1 VFFCVFRGQHVFLY
15 VAEPAQENP
24 DKSGKQMNDNELS
37 SRLES
42 LETRLMHQEA
52 SIEELTRTLLRQ
64 EHLISAQVAAID
76 RLQAMIR
83 SLSVTQDAPS
93 GEESPPPHY

>member
-1 VFFCVFRGQHVFLY
+1 VFFCGFRGWHVFLY
-15 VAEPAQENP
+15 VAEPEPENS
-24 DKSGKQMNDNELS
+24 DKSGNHMNDNELI

-64 EHLISAQVAAID
+64 EQLISSQMAAID

-83 SLSVTQDAPS
+83 SLSATHDAPS
-93 GEESPPPHY
+93 GEEPPPPHY